1 MAEKNVKPEDRVL
14 NVIPSRDPEK
24 DWTFQH
30 AVASDILAAPAE
42 IPPSVDLRASWW
54 KIGDQL
60 RTGSCVGWGTAD
72 AVLRWHCVKKGILSQ
87 NTLVS
92 VRFPWMAAKEMDT
105 FTSYPS
111 TMLEDEGTSLKA
123 ALDIIRKYGC
133 VTVVEV
139 PFEPSILYPGDT
151 RVFFAI
157 ASKFKI
163 ANYFNLRQPGASWDD
178 TKNNWRTWLATKGP
192 ILTRLGVDATW
203 DNAKQT
209 HGTLDIYKPNTVRG
223 GHCVALVGY
232 TPDRFVVRNSWG
244 LEWGDQG
251 FGYASEAYAK
261 AAFTEAYGITV

>member
-163 ANYFNLRQPGASWDD
+163 ANYFNLRPPGASWDD

-209 HGTLDIYKPNTVRG
+209 QGTLDIYKPNTVRG

-244 LEWGDQG
+244 PEWGDQG
-251 FGYASEAYAK
+251 FGYASEAYAQ
-261 AAFTEAYGITV
+261 AAFTEAYGITL